1 MAARRWVAVFLA
13 VASIGVVPTA
23 ATASHTPPDSTDPPL
38 PAGSGAG
45 RRIVYSVAQQ
55 RVWLVDDVPTD
66 HVDRTY
72 LVSGRKG
79 FPKPGTFQVY
89 STSRYSRS
97 GSLRLEY
104 MVRFWRGPRGRAVG
118 FHSIPVN
125 RRGRPIQSEAALGR
139 PRSSGCVRQR
149 LSDAAYLWDWAPI
162 GTTVVVMP

>member
-13 VASIGVVPTA
+13 VASVVVVPTV

-97 GSLRLEY
+97 GSL
-104 MVRFWRGPRGRAVG
+104 
-118 FHSIPVN
+118 
-125 RRGRPIQSEAALGR
+125 
-139 PRSSGCVRQR
+139 
-149 LSDAAYLWDWAPI
+149 
-162 GTTVVVMP
+162 

>member
-1 MAARRWVAVFLA
+1 MARRWLAVFLA
-13 VASIGVVPTA
+13 VASLLVVPTT
-23 ATASHTPPDSTDPPL
+23 ATATHTPPDSTDPPL

-45 RRIVYSVAQQ
+45 RRIVYSVSQQ

-89 STSRYSRS
+89 STSRFSRA

-104 MVRFWRGPRGRAVG
+104 MVRFWKGPRGRAVG

-125 RRGRPIQSEAALGR
+125 RRGRPIQSEAELGS

-149 LSDAAYLWDWAPI
+149 VSDAAYLWDWAPI